1 MTTKKDLLKLVEALD
16 AAIEENTKA
25 LKPPTLKARIAEFIS
40 HRTKTFKLTKA
51 QKKAQ
56 HALWKK
62 ELEELPKLRAARK
75 AKAEKLRVRKQKI
88 VKALSVWID
97 AGDVIGSYENVQGTR
112 TEVR

>member
-1 MTTKKDLLKLVEALD
+1 MTTKQDLLKLVETLD
-16 AAIEENTKA
+16 AEIEENTKA

-62 ELEELPKLRAARK
+62 ELEELPKVRAARK
-75 AKAEKLRVRKQKI
+75 TKAKKLRARKKR
-88 VKALSVWID
+88 VLKALSVWID
-97 AGDVIGSYENVQGTR
+97 AGDVIGSYEGCTKN
-112 TEVR
+112 

>member
-1 MTTKKDLLKLVEALD
+1 MTTKQDLLKLVETLD

-62 ELEELPKLRAARK
+62 ELEELPKVRAARK
-75 AKAEKLRVRKQKI
+75 TKAKQLRARKKR
-88 VKALSVWID
+88 VLKALSVWID
-97 AGDVIGSYENVQGTR
+97 AGDVIGSYERCTKN
-112 TEVR
+112 